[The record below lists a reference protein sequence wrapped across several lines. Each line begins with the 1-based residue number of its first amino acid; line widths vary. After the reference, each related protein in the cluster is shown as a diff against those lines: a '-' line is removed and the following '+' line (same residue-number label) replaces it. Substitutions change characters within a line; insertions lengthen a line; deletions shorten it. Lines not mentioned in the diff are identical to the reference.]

1 MKVRGLDALQRHVPE
16 LRTVRGLMLAPLG
29 IAAVAALT
37 ILFFLAADRYF
48 AEWMPDGEIVVL
60 ALGFLMLSRFYSQRK
75 RYQEL
80 YGEGAYARAF
90 VQFAVPGLGIIAAS
104 LAHLAFIAGPDI
116 PDVWWK
122 PWLQA
127 VGYLFLLSGLLL
139 WLRAVATAGIDSLA
153 MLYVYYP
160 AEGSRMGSGINAL
173 LRHPIYAAAQDI
185 GFGLALIHAS
195 WYALLVAVLL
205 PIFFWGW
212 VRLVEEKD
220 LLERFPDY
228 AEYRKRVPAF
238 GPTPA
243 NLFKFW
249 RMLVV
254 GK

>member
-16 LRTVRGLMLAPLG
+16 LRMGRGMLLAPLG
-29 IAAVAALT
+29 IAAVGVLT
-37 ILFFLAADRYF
+37 VLFFLAADRYF

-60 ALGFLMLSRFYSQRK
+60 ALGLLILSRFFSQRK
-75 RYQEL
+75 RYQDK
-80 YGEGAYARAF
+80 YGEAAYSRAF
-90 VQFAVPGLGIIAAS
+90 ARLAIPGLGIIGAS

-116 PDVWWK
+116 PAVWWK

-127 VGYLFLLSGLLL
+127 LGYLFLLSGLLL
-139 WLRAVATAGIDSLA
+139 WLRAMTAAGIDSLA
-153 MLYVYYP
+153 MLHVYYP
-160 AEGSRMGSGINAL
+160 DEGSRMGSGIYAL

-205 PIFFWGW
+205 PVFFWGW
-212 VRLVEEKD
+212 IRLVEEKD

-243 NLFKFW
+243 NFIKFW
-249 RMLVV
+249 RMLVT
-254 GK
+254 GR